1 MQLDA
6 PAVDTGPLVRRRHV
20 IVCGL
25 HALGIRII
33 EQLHRAGTEVVVV
46 DDDPD
51 HRLLGPLTEWQVEL
65 VRASPRQPGVLVG
78 AGAMEAAAVI
88 CVDGDDLRAL
98 ESALVAH
105 DLRPDL
111 RVVAQITN
119 RSVARALG
127 DIIGAANVLDVAGLA
142 APSLIQACLDQ
153 RAHDLIL
160 EGTGFGVREDRC
172 TKAGSLRSI
181 YGDLVPLAVVRAGT
195 TAVEIAPGR
204 DEKVVPGD
212 VVTMLGAPGE
222 LVDADLAAS
231 AAADGAAP
239 VSRAGPITV
248 ARWAFSEIPASLR
261 LVFAG
266 IVALVAVSTVVIH
279 LGYRRPDGHLLDTL
293 DSLYFTVETIS
304 TVGFGDFTFS
314 SQADW
319 LRVFGIALIILGAA
333 SVTTLFALITS
344 TLFSRSIANAFGQQ
358 RITRMHGHVVIVGLG
373 AVGVGVME
381 GLLDRGRPVVVIER
395 DEHNRHLARARALG
409 VPVLT
414 GDATEPSTLDDA
426 NARSA
431 SAIAALTSSD
441 LTNLETGL
449 VLREYLAGSTDGV
462 VPIVLRVFDRGLS
475 QSVEQN
481 FSFPAVRST
490 SALAAP
496 WFVGAALGLG
506 ILSTFY
512 VEQQLFL
519 VARLAVG
526 AEGGLVGLAMTDLG
540 ARIRVI
546 ALGRGPALQ
555 HPVRRD
561 ARFAPGDRAYLIGP
575 HEELLAVLR
584 RDAAAAV
591 DLA

>member
-1 MQLDA
+1 
-6 PAVDTGPLVRRRHV
+6 
-20 IVCGL
+20 
-25 HALGIRII
+25 
-33 EQLHRAGTEVVVV
+33 
-46 DDDPD
+46 
-51 HRLLGPLTEWQVEL
+51 
-65 VRASPRQPGVLVG
+65 
-78 AGAMEAAAVI
+78 
-88 CVDGDDLRAL
+88 
-98 ESALVAH
+98 
-105 DLRPDL
+105 
-111 RVVAQITN
+111 
-119 RSVARALG
+119 
-127 DIIGAANVLDVAGLA
+127 
-142 APSLIQACLDQ
+142 
-153 RAHDLIL
+153 
-160 EGTGFGVREDRC
+160 
-172 TKAGSLRSI
+172 
-181 YGDLVPLAVVRAGT
+181 
-195 TAVEIAPGR
+195 
-204 DEKVVPGD
+204 
-212 VVTMLGAPGE
+212 MLGAPGE